1 MSFLGVLGGI
11 GSAVSNEAESRRQ
24 EQEQRK
30 REEEMARKEKMDA
43 FMKMFSLVD
52 PEAKLQ
58 LLQTPDAQIAFGKNA
73 GTVRDSFGR
82 GIAQQQQAKM
92 RGEGVAQLQQDIQS
106 QVGAPD
112 VPEGSAEMLYDA
124 GKAGRGLD
132 AIMNINRT
140 IQNKQDAR
148 MSNRVNKVYD
158 DAVASGNRAKM
169 VSASGQLK
177 TMGYDDKAKELMQIA
192 DTLPTDDAK
201 LEKTDVGDVYVFT
214 NPYTGEEVK
223 RIAKNDGRGGSKK
236 LGQVQEQK
244 LDAIKTLDAQ
254 MNIANSLLGMD
265 EVTSSIGPFSGT
277 INRFK
282 QNNPMLGSVTGRPPI
297 AFSTFQSTL
306 VNAADAFLRMRTGA
320 AAQDQEIQRIMNQ
333 IVGDVTLDPETLRAM
348 FKTFQQSLDIERQ
361 AIEGGRSEPVDI
373 TTALLELQQIAS
385 GQVPKTLAGAE
396 SVGNAT
402 NDAQLRL
409 KEIEKRKQEI
419 RAQLG
424 GQ

>member
-1 MSFLGVLGGI
+1 
-11 GSAVSNEAESRRQ
+11 
-24 EQEQRK
+24 
-30 REEEMARKEKMDA
+30 
-43 FMKMFSLVD
+43 
-52 PEAKLQ
+52 
-58 LLQTPDAQIAFGKNA
+58 
-73 GTVRDSFGR
+73 
-82 GIAQQQQAKM
+82 
-92 RGEGVAQLQQDIQS
+92 
-106 QVGAPD
+106 
-112 VPEGSAEMLYDA
+112 
-124 GKAGRGLD
+124 
-132 AIMNINRT
+132 
-140 IQNKQDAR
+140 
-148 MSNRVNKVYD
+148 
-158 DAVASGNRAKM
+158 
-169 VSASGQLK
+169 
-177 TMGYDDKAKELMQIA
+177 MQIA

-201 LEKTDVGDVYVFT
+201 LEKTDVGDAYVFT

-223 RIAKNDGRGGSKK
+223 RVAKNDGRGGSKK

-254 MNIANSLLGMD
+254 MNIANNLLGMD